1 MKPIICLILFAATIA
16 VCTEA
21 SAACPPN
28 RVKVS
33 TGPNGKTLTVCLDG
47 KYSTCVRDMRRLG
60 WSDQE
65 IYRSCNRKREQGRI
79 K

>member
-1 MKPIICLILFAATIA
+1 MRAIVIATLLAASTLA
-16 VCTEA
+16 CTEA

-33 TGPNGKTLTVCLDG
+33 TGPNGKTLTLCRDG
-47 KYSTCVRDMRRLG
+47 KYSTCVRDMRRLD
-60 WSDQE
+60 WSDRE
-65 IYRSCNRKREQGRI
+65 IYRTCDGKREQGRI